1 MSHSTNYAI
10 YTIWTNE
17 EFDEIL
23 KSKSLSDKNLTKESV
38 LYRNI
43 AFTEKSF
50 EWLNFE
56 EKILYTADRTEV
68 LREALGEEFLE
79 LMKNKG
85 GRSRVR
91 AWFFDLKKLYWFNIL
106 EIEYRT
112 IVELGNVKCFT
123 NFSDLE
129 EFAEKYKH
137 RFASKKFG
145 L

>member
-10 YTIWTNE
+10 YTIWTDE

-23 KSKSLSDKNLTKESV
+23 KTKGADKNPANESI

-56 EKILYTADRTEV
+56 EKILYTSDRTAA
-68 LREALGEEFLE
+68 LSEALGDEFLE
-79 LMKNKG
+79 HLQKIG

-91 AWFFDLKKLYWFNIL
+91 AWFFDLKKLYWFNIVESEYKAIIEL
-106 EIEYRT
+106 ENI
-112 IVELGNVKCFT
+112 KCFSK
-123 NFSDLE
+123 FSELE
-129 EFAEKYKH
+129 EFAENHKH